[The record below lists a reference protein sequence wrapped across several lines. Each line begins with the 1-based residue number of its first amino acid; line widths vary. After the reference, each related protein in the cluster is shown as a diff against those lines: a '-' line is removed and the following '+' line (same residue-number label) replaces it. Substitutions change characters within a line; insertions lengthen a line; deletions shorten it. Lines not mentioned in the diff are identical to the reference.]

1 MTLTNLHTSAS
12 CAVKMSLL
20 CYSSCVAPPFPQTK
34 LSTPSFLKPKT
45 RTLTLCSA
53 IGYPN
58 SITGIKKDISYLFT
72 GPHKL
77 PSLAKSQILVS
88 PESFTANSTIDI
100 DWEDQEDVEDTG
112 SPWEGSSAGWMSTLF
127 KDSQGRGWHS
137 KALKDGKSDSHR
149 VNFSYSLEDN
159 RQDHELSLSANKP
172 SFILFVDR
180 SSGSLE
186 DRRKS
191 MKALCTFR
199 GRLEN
204 LEVMSKHGP
213 ELWRQNN
220 HRLEVFLTRMQKL
233 AHGQNEEIEKVNRE
247 RKYHQQTTAYE
258 LNALSQ
264 EWRQLCVK
272 KMEIQSA

>member
-1 MTLTNLHTSAS
+1 ME
-12 CAVKMSLL
+12 
-20 CYSSCVAPPFPQTK
+20 
-34 LSTPSFLKPKT
+34 
-45 RTLTLCSA
+45 
-53 IGYPN
+53 
-58 SITGIKKDISYLFT
+58 
-72 GPHKL
+72 
-77 PSLAKSQILVS
+77 S
-88 PESFTANSTIDI
+88 PIVIE
-100 DWEDQEDVEDTG
+100 
-112 SPWEGSSAGWMSTLF
+112 
-127 KDSQGRGWHS
+127 
-137 KALKDGKSDSHR
+137 
-149 VNFSYSLEDN
+149 LEDN

>member
-1 MTLTNLHTSAS
+1 
-12 CAVKMSLL
+12 
-20 CYSSCVAPPFPQTK
+20 
-34 LSTPSFLKPKT
+34 
-45 RTLTLCSA
+45 
-53 IGYPN
+53 
-58 SITGIKKDISYLFT
+58 
-72 GPHKL
+72 
-77 PSLAKSQILVS
+77 
-88 PESFTANSTIDI
+88 
-100 DWEDQEDVEDTG
+100 
-112 SPWEGSSAGWMSTLF
+112 
-127 KDSQGRGWHS
+127 
-137 KALKDGKSDSHR
+137 
-149 VNFSYSLEDN
+149 
-159 RQDHELSLSANKP
+159 
-172 SFILFVDR
+172 
-180 SSGSLE
+180 
-186 DRRKS
+186 